1 MTCWR
6 LRFLT
11 SPSGTGRPK
20 AQKTLQCGQHQYK
33 TLLPFVCV
41 QASGHPACV
50 WITRGAQ
57 PSVGQA
63 ASQMV
68 SQSPFLLLLV

>member
-41 QASGHPACV
+41 QASGNPACV
-50 WITRGAQ
+50 
-57 PSVGQA
+57 
-63 ASQMV
+63 
-68 SQSPFLLLLV
+68 